1 MIHGAPEIMNR
12 LRTKTNNFAFLS
24 GLFLAASVSL
34 LYSQPDI
41 MESCLKSKTR
51 TLASFTSSD
60 SSLISDEV
68 ACQIA
73 SRMFF
78 YLTLMSG
85 MSHILCILLSNA
97 FDEVCIETAREAD
110 VCRYDGKNSKFI
122 TQNDELINF
131 DEQAPFGTTPQS
143 YAARARASHTDEEL
157 WRARSRLYRS

>member
-1 MIHGAPEIMNR
+1 MIHGAPEVMNR

-60 SSLISDEV
+60 SFLISDED

-110 VCRYDGKNSKFI
+110 VCRYDGK
-122 TQNDELINF
+122 
-131 DEQAPFGTTPQS
+131 TPS
-143 YAARARASHTDEEL
+143 SL
-157 WRARSRLYRS
+157 PKMMN